1 MYIHSTSIVVR
12 NQGKKLMN
20 FKIACIVAEEIDN
33 ILKGCLKTG
42 SLLNMVYKLTLAN
55 KAWAKNDDTGS
66 DF

>member
-1 MYIHSTSIVVR
+1 
-12 NQGKKLMN
+12 MN

-33 ILKGCLKTG
+33 ILKGFLKTG

-55 KAWAKNDDTGS
+55 KAWAKNDDAGS